1 MTAPHAEQIVE
12 GNMARLERALRDV
25 DGPQQSELVSQVVS
39 HIAEARANLEEETDA
54 DVLNILDRLGS
65 PEEVARDTRTQT
77 ADSPEEPRP
86 DMQTRSR
93 PDRLRVACGVLAW
106 AGGVTCAIGILLYYG
121 ATAEL
126 DVRAVLR
133 LLAAVLGVAGGAI
146 VFRRPYVAVVTLVL
160 ASVFEGFVVPGDFSY
175 LPLYM
180 GVASGGA
187 LALLIAAAAAAGVA
201 AVAPNFRQPNSLGS
215 Q

>member
-12 GNMARLERALRDV
+12 GYMARLEMALRDM

-39 HIAEARANLEEETDA
+39 HIAEARASFEEETDA

-65 PEEVARDTRTQT
+65 PEEVAHATRSQN
-77 ADSPEEPRP
+77 ADSTDELRP
-86 DMQTRSR
+86 DMQARSR

-106 AGGVTCAIGILLYYG
+106 AGGVTCAIGILLHYG
-121 ATAEL
+121 ASPEV
-126 DVRAVLR
+126 DVLSLLP
-133 LLAAVLGVAGGAI
+133 LLAAVLGVVGGAI
-146 VFRRPYVAVVTLVL
+146 VFRRPYLAVVTLVL
-160 ASVFEGFVVPGDFSY
+160 ASMFEGFVVPGDFSY
-175 LPLYM
+175 LPTYV

-187 LALLIAAAAAAGVA
+187 LALLIAAAAVAGVA